1 MGAGPSRDGPSSF
14 PLPLLQIC
22 CEPLVVA
29 GDAKQKLLRFQRAKP
44 ICEHAQIRRPFPVEL
59 GLPRFAGQSPP
70 SSPRGVKTYVVSST
84 QAPGKRNRCITVR
97 RTYSVETLRPGA
109 GEQEDQ
115 NGQNSKQSEEKQ
127 NFVHWNLD
135 PFWFKTK
142 TVPVS

>member
-1 MGAGPSRDGPSSF
+1 MPVGAGPSRDGPSSF

-70 SSPRGVKTYVVSST
+70 SSPRGVKTYVVSSRQSPGRKEPVHNCT
-84 QAPGKRNRCITVR
+84 SHVQRRNITARRWRTGRPKRPKLQA
-97 RTYSVETLRPGA
+97 
-109 GEQEDQ
+109 
-115 NGQNSKQSEEKQ
+115 
-127 NFVHWNLD
+127 
-135 PFWFKTK
+135 
-142 TVPVS
+142 VSATNEVCP